1 MLSVEEVADHFGLRS
16 ETIRRKIRAD
26 EINAIRLRRTYRL
39 DWPDVWAVEEGPM
52 PRGARMAR
60 YQDRLLAKKEIAIAL
75 GVSVKTVERWIADG
89 MPTRNVFGVVRC
101 NPHDVSDW
109 LCQVMD
115 VDLPRDWW
123 KS

>member
-1 MLSVEEVADHFGLRS
+1 MLSVEEVANHFGLRS
-16 ETIRRKIRAD
+16 ETVRRKIRAD

-60 YQDRLLAKKEIAIAL
+60 YQDRLLAKNEIATAL
-75 GVSVKTVERWIADG
+75 GVSIKTVERWIAGG
-89 MPTRNVFGVVRC
+89 MPTRKAFGVVRC

-109 LCQVMD
+109 LRQVMNA
-115 VDLPRDWW
+115 DLPRGWW
-123 KS
+123 KP